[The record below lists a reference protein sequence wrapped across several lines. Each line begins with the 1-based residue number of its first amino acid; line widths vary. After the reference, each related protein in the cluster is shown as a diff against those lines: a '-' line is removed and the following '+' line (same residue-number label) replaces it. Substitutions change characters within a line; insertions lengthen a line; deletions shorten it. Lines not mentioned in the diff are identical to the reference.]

1 MFLPTK
7 DPCPSL
13 PFVSLGSEG
22 YRPDKRGPA
31 TLLRSWTSSG
41 YLIMTYTLR
50 SFSSLAEVG
59 SRPSGGQEHEVGL
72 APIRSPLFPTAP
84 YWLWA
89 NAWVCEC
96 RLVTRTPWAGS
107 FSTFHELSTWHS
119 TSFCAGIEC
128 FSVLLLLL
136 FLYKFFTTSILS
148 FRNIFFF
155 FLRRLLS

>member
-1 MFLPTK
+1 
-7 DPCPSL
+7 
-13 PFVSLGSEG
+13 
-22 YRPDKRGPA
+22 
-31 TLLRSWTSSG
+31 
-41 YLIMTYTLR
+41 MTYTLR

-59 SRPSGGQEHEVGL
+59 SRPSGGPEHEVGL

-84 YWLWA
+84 HWLWA

-96 RLVTRTPWAGS
+96 RLVTRTP

-155 FLRRLLS
+155 LKEAFELEYLTIVHSLESYTPTKKTPNIYMVVN